1 MRFLLDPLQLG
12 NLFYTHIAFILF
24 GLPMGGL
31 LVYCFFTTREK
42 SLSYKN
48 QISLLEA
55 QSLWAQ
61 MNPHFIFNVLNG
73 LQSTLILK
81 DEQEINQYMGHLSNL
96 LRLTLE
102 LSKKEAVTL
111 AEEIDYLKSY
121 IELQSLRLNKTLDY
135 CFDTSIDLK
144 LSEIFIPPLLIKP
157 KVENAIL
164 HGIIP
169 SRSKGI
175 LVVGFKEIYQ
185 GVCITVEDNGIGVEK
200 SKKTI

>member
-1 MRFLLDPLQLG
+1 MAYWF
-12 NLFYTHIAFILF
+12 T
-24 GLPMGGL
+24 
-31 LVYCFFTTREK
+31 VFFSTREK

-55 QSLWAQ
+55 QSLRAQ

-73 LQSTLILK
+73 LQSTLIMK

-121 IELQSLRLNKTLDY
+121 IELQSLGLNKTLDY

>member
-1 MRFLLDPLQLG
+1 
-12 NLFYTHIAFILF
+12 
-24 GLPMGGL
+24 
-31 LVYCFFTTREK
+31 
-42 SLSYKN
+42 
-48 QISLLEA
+48 
-55 QSLWAQ
+55 
-61 MNPHFIFNVLNG
+61 
-73 LQSTLILK
+73 
-81 DEQEINQYMGHLSNL
+81 MGHLSNL

-144 LSEIFIPPLLIKP
+144 LSEIFIPPVLIQP
-157 KVENAIL
+157 IEENTIL

-169 SRSKGI
+169 YRSKGI
-175 LVVGFKEIYQ
+175 LVVGFKEIDQ